1 MPAFL
6 SRFSMGIGDRFGREG
21 EAQLRAFQ
29 TAAAQGVPI
38 TPVWNKS
45 FREHT
50 IVGTQ
55 PAATRAAADA
65 AVAAAGWNHPYF
77 VDADHIQLKTV
88 EGFLAACDFYTIDV
102 ASAIG
107 KYTDIEDFVRRHG
120 EASRPAALKYLFAVQ
135 EASRIYRRI
144 ERARGPGNFITEVS
158 MDETD
163 VPQTP
168 EDLRVILAAIA
179 EEKIPVQTLAP
190 KFTGRFN
197 KGVDYA
203 GDLEGFEREFRADL
217 AVVEASMTQYD
228 LPKDLKL
235 SIHSGSDKFSLY
247 PIMAKAIKDF
257 GAGLHL
263 KTAGTTWLEELIGL
277 AEAGGEGLK
286 IAQDIY
292 SQSYARREELCAP
305 YADVVD
311 IDASRLPSPATVNS
325 WSPQDFVAALR
336 HDQTCPQFNLHLR
349 QLLHVGFRV
358 AAEMGARYFE
368 ALASCRDAV
377 ARNVAT
383 NLYDRHIVPL
393 FLGAAQ

>member
-1 MPAFL
+1 MPVSL
-6 SRFSMGIGDRFGREG
+6 SRFSLGIGDRFGREG
-21 EAQLRAFQ
+21 QAQLVAFQ
-29 TAAAQGVPI
+29 LAAAKGVAI

-50 IVGTQ
+50 IVGTK
-55 PAATRAAADA
+55 PEATRQAADS
-65 AVAAAGWNHPYF
+65 AVAASGWKQPYF

-88 EGFLAACDFYTIDV
+88 DGFLDACDFYTIDV

-107 KYTDIEDFVRRHG
+107 KPADVADFVRRHG
-120 EASRPAALKYLFAVQ
+120 EATRPAASKYLFAVQ
-135 EASRIYRRI
+135 EAARIYRRI
-144 ERARGPGNFITEVS
+144 EQARGAGNFITEVS

-168 EDLRVILAAIA
+168 DDLRVILAAIA
-179 EEKIPVQTLAP
+179 EERIPVQTLAP

-197 KGVDYA
+197 KGVDYV
-203 GDLEGFEREFRADL
+203 GDLAGFEREFRDDL
-217 AVVEASMTQYD
+217 AVVETAVRQYD

-247 PIMAKAIKDF
+247 PIMARAIKET

-277 AEAGGEGLK
+277 AEAGSDGLG
-286 IAQDIY
+286 IAKDIY
-292 SQSYARREELCAP
+292 AQSHARREELCAP

-311 IDASRLPSPATVNS
+311 IDPARLPSPAADNA
-325 WSPQDFVAALR
+325 WSPEDFVAALR
-336 HDQTCPQFNLHLR
+336 HDQQCPQFNLHVR

-358 AAEMGARYFE
+358 AAEMGPRYFD
-368 ALASCRDAV
+368 ALAACREAV

-393 FLGAAQ
+393 FLGAAA